1 MCKVVM
7 NMLGFIRRGFGLKR
21 RKPALFLHIQKTAGT
36 SIVTAAQAHYG
47 RSNVVSHGDF
57 VGRSP
62 EEFMD
67 VPFVSGHFG
76 YNFARPLLNG
86 RFSFTFLRSPVERVV
101 SLYYF
106 CKSRDPDQFPIYK
119 LAHEYDLEE
128 FVMQAKCKGVIR
140 HHVWNAQVW
149 NLAGG
154 PGPVVQRPGRSME
167 PDALLQR
174 AIEHMRTLSF
184 VGFTEAFDE
193 DGAAVSRALGMS
205 SGRSLGRDNVT
216 PRRESVEDLAESV
229 ISAIN
234 DVTDLDR
241 KLYEVAWR
249 DRVERLANVSEARSD

>member
-1 MCKVVM
+1 MSI
-7 NMLGFIRRGFGLKR
+7 FRSIRNTFRVR
-21 RKPALFLHIQKTAGT
+21 PVRPALFLHIQKTAGT

-47 RSNVVSHGDF
+47 PKNVISHGDF

-62 EEFMD
+62 EEFLN

-76 YNFARPLLNG
+76 YNFARPLIPG

-106 CKSRDPDQFPIYK
+106 CRSRDPNQFPIYK
-119 LAHEYDLEE
+119 LARQHDFASFLI
-128 FVMQAKCKGVIR
+128 QARERGVIR

-154 PGPVVQRPGRSME
+154 PGPIVPKPGRSME
-167 PDALLQR
+167 PEALLQR
-174 AIEHMRTLSF
+174 AIENMRSLSF
-184 VGFTEAFDE
+184 VGFTETFDE
-193 DGAAVSRALGMS
+193 DGVEVARALGLS
-205 SGRSLGRDNVT
+205 SERKPGRDNVT
-216 PRRESVEDLAESV
+216 PDRALVSDLPESI

-241 KLYEVAWR
+241 RLYELAWR
-249 DRVERLANVSEARSD
+249 ERTERTERRGQTVEVEGD